1 MKIVIAPDSFK
12 ESLSAQGVA
21 QAIRSGMQLV
31 LKDAEFILLPVADG
45 GEGTTDALVAA
56 TNGSFKQ
63 QLATGP
69 LSNPMMASWGLLGN
83 SNSAVIETAAASGL
97 DLVVPEQ
104 RNPLLATSYGTG
116 ELIMAALE
124 HKVEHIILGL
134 GGSATNDGG
143 VGLLQALGA
152 KFLDAKGNNISV
164 GGAGLAQLASVDL
177 ASMDP
182 RLANVRFEVACD
194 VDNPLTGERG
204 ASAIFGPQKGAD
216 KQMVTQLDKN
226 LAHLAAILER
236 DTGIDISTAP
246 GSGAAGGIGA
256 AMLLMAQVE
265 LKSGIDIVLDAV
277 QFESHIQEADLVI
290 TGEGQIDGQTA
301 SGKTPVGVARR
312 AKLLNVPVI
321 AVAGS
326 LAAEADKV
334 RSAGIDAIF
343 SVVPGVTDLPSALR
357 DASDNL
363 TKTAA
368 NIARIWQLAANSK

>member
-182 RLANVRFEVACD
+182 RLAKVRFEVACD

-277 QFESHIQEADLVI
+277 QFESHIQGADLVI

>member
-21 QAIRSGMQLV
+21 AAIQAGMQGV

-56 TNGSFKQ
+56 TNGSFQ
-63 QLATGP
+63 QLLATGP
-69 LSNPMMASWGLLGN
+69 LSNKLMATWGLLGN

-97 DLVVPEQ
+97 DLVAPEQ
-104 RNPLLATSYGTG
+104 RNPLVATSYGTG

-124 HKVEHIILGL
+124 HGVEHIILGL

-152 KFLDAKGNNISV
+152 KFLDASGNNISV
-164 GGAGLAQLASVDL
+164 GGAGLAELASIDL
-177 ASMDP
+177 GALDP
-182 RLANVRFEVACD
+182 RLAQVRFEVACD

-216 KQMVTQLDKN
+216 AQMVVQLDQN
-226 LAHLAAILER
+226 LAHFAAVLLR

-265 LKSGIDIVLDAV
+265 LKSGVDIVLDAV
-277 QFESHIQEADLVI
+277 QFESHLRGADLVI

-312 AKLLNVPVI
+312 AKQKGVPVI

-326 LAAEADKV
+326 LTAEADNV

-357 DASDNL
+357 NASDNL

>member
-69 LSNPMMASWGLLGN
+69 LSNPLMASWGLLGN

-182 RLANVRFEVACD
+182 RLAKVRFEVACD

-216 KQMVTQLDKN
+216 KQMVAQLDKN
-226 LAHLAAILER
+226 LAHLAAILKR

-277 QFESHIQEADLVI
+277 QFESHIQGADLVI

>member
-21 QAIRSGMQLV
+21 AAIQAGMQCV
-31 LKDAEFILLPVADG
+31 LKDAEYILLPVADG

-56 TNGSFKQ
+56 TNGSFQ
-63 QLATGP
+63 QLLATGP
-69 LSNPMMASWGLLGN
+69 LSNKLMATWGLLGN

-97 DLVVPEQ
+97 DLVPSEQ
-104 RNPLLATSYGTG
+104 RNPLVATSYGTG

-124 HKVEHIILGL
+124 HGVEHIILGL

-152 KFLDAKGNNISV
+152 KFLDASGNNISV
-164 GGAGLAQLASVDL
+164 GGAGLAELASIDL
-177 ASMDP
+177 GALDP
-182 RLANVRFEVACD
+182 RLAQVRFEVACD

-216 KQMVTQLDKN
+216 AQMVVQLDQN
-226 LAHLAAILER
+226 LAHFAAVLLR

-265 LKSGIDIVLDAV
+265 LKSGVDIVLDAV
-277 QFESHIQEADLVI
+277 QFESHLQGADLVI

-312 AKLLNVPVI
+312 AKHKGVPVI

-326 LAAEADKV
+326 LTAEADNV

-357 DASDNL
+357 NASDNL